1 MNKLE
6 KSLQYDKNVNFE
18 KLKNLDIE
26 NLADYPDLKRRLEVY
41 ISNELGKDAII
52 DMKHLKMKFNL
63 LRQNDKLTELFKDM
77 KEF

>member
-6 KSLQYDKNVNFE
+6 EFLQNDKNVNFE
-18 KLKNLDIE
+18 KLKNLEIE

-41 ISNELGKDAII
+41 ITNELDKDAVI

-63 LRQNDKLTELFKDM
+63 LKQNDELSELYKDM